1 MTELVINVPEE
12 LKKQAEESNID
23 LSKLLV
29 AMVKREV
36 LKQIL
41 LKRFKSKEEQDLI
54 NWSVEL
60 GRKAKK
66 GRFKKLLSELSTEKK
81 EELSSKLSE
90 DNLLDNSSF
99 FSVERRIIKQ
109 IIFR

>member
-81 EELSSKLSE
+81 EELSSKLSSDKRKE
-90 DNLLDNSSF
+90 ILS
-99 FSVERRIIKQ
+99 E
-109 IIFR
+109 

>member
-29 AMVKREV
+29 TLIKREV

-66 GRFKKLLSELSTEKK
+66 GRFKRLLSELSTEKK
-81 EELSSKLSE
+81 EELSNKLSSDKRKE
-90 DNLLDNSSF
+90 ILS
-99 FSVERRIIKQ
+99 E
-109 IIFR
+109 